1 MVYQQE
7 AEDEKASKIIPSL
20 ALFSSAAPNYQ
31 LSLGKPNYSVH
42 TENDQVSQNVKIAQ
56 HLTRTP
62 ALSLDAVTVQW
73 MWPESTLAVHRHFF

>member
-7 AEDEKASKIIPSL
+7 AEDKKASKITPSL
-20 ALFSSAAPNYQ
+20 ALTSAAPNYQ

-62 ALSLDAVTVQW
+62 ALSLDAVTV
-73 MWPESTLAVHRHFF
+73 